1 MSTRATMH
9 YIIAVGPHWSEARP
23 SGPSLAAWTAGL
35 VAPQTRR
42 ALALGLRTGPP
53 GVQAVA
59 RRQLPPAE
67 EGRVSP
73 VLPTARLLEDPQD
86 RGLPGFL
93 TNTLLTVPP
102 PGQEP
107 CGDKG
112 LVQAAPPFI
121 PRAWQDVDMFNNG
134 QR

>member
-1 MSTRATMH
+1 MSARATTH
-9 YIIAVGPHWSEARP
+9 YIIAVGPHWSGARP
-23 SGPSLAAWTAGL
+23 WGTAGL
-35 VAPQTRR
+35 VRPGR
-42 ALALGLRTGPP
+42 AERWRWACGRPA

-59 RRQLPPAE
+59 RHQLPPAE

-73 VLPTARLLEDPQD
+73 VLPTARLLEDPQA

-93 TNTLLTVPP
+93 TNSLLTVPS

-112 LVQAAPPFI
+112 LVPAAPPFI
-121 PRAWQDVDMFNNG
+121 PRAWQDVDVFNNG
-134 QR
+134 QRCFSYKI